1 MCALEEAPRTDESV
15 GAVSGI
21 NVGATGGASS
31 LIKSISAKAKDTKDK
46 ETAREEAI
54 KAAALAEPAPPPTAS
69 TSAQPWNAS
78 KLSTNKSAASLT
90 STTMD
95 VHTQTDRMLYDEE
108 ELMFEAVKDKGYVQL
123 KTNFGDINLELY
135 CQQVRGP
142 DASDY
147 V

>member
-54 KAAALAEPAPPPTAS
+54 KAAALAEPAS